1 MKQQRRDSRLGE
13 TIVEVMVSAVIFLIL
28 MAILQGAVMFSNA
41 AQKKSQQIRQD
52 TATICKELQ
61 TATAAGDEENNYEFY
76 AVSST
81 DETIF
86 GNQVFTIPVKKQEK
100 PVTYTGADGKS
111 SEVTFY
117 LFGGVTP

>member
-61 TATAAGDEENNYEFY
+61 SATAVDDEENSYSFY
-76 AVSST
+76 AVST
-81 DETIF
+81 DETIV
-86 GNQVFTIPVKKQEK
+86 GDKVFTIPVKKQKK
-100 PVTYTGADGKS
+100 PVTYTGADGES

-117 LFGGVTP
+117 MFGGVTP